1 MRIVKREKQEVS
13 KLFFENNVIILNNND
28 DIYNKALLMIHKQ
41 DYGFDLKSY
50 GLRVCY
56 KNDKYKKTNFY
67 AGSYINKKIDLDNDI
82 SSGRYL
88 VITAT
93 DLFEN
98 YVNTKIYED

>member
-41 DYGFDLKSY
+41 DYGYLKSY

-56 KNDKYKKTNFY
+56 KSDKYKKTNSY
-67 AGSYINKKIDLDNDI
+67 DGLYINKKIDLDNYI

-98 YVNTKIYED
+98 YINTKIYED